1 MINPLASS
9 GPSSM
14 IPAGE
19 RQETDALPPDT
30 GERPKVGIG
39 RARLVRA
46 PLWMRALRGNLPLVL
61 RRSGFG
67 RVVSNDLVRRAD
79 WGGGMCGR
87 FELPDTPKAA

>member
-39 RARLVRA
+39 RAILIQPRFCVTASLKD
-46 PLWMRALRGNLPLVL
+46 PALDDPHR
-61 RRSGFG
+61 
-67 RVVSNDLVRRAD
+67 
-79 WGGGMCGR
+79 
-87 FELPDTPKAA
+87 E